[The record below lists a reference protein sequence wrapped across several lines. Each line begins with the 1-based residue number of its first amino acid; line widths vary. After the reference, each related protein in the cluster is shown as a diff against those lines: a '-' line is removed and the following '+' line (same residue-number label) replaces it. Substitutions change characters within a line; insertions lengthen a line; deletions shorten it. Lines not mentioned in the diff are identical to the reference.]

1 MSTPQ
6 ALIIDDNRLNID
18 VLNMMLSKEGVGHCS
33 VESPRYL
40 SQTID
45 RMESIDVVFLDLEFP
60 GSSGFQLLEQLKA
73 DPRLDDVPIVAYTV
87 HIGKIGEARRAG
99 FHSFV
104 GKPLNV
110 QRFPTQLKR
119 ILSGLPVWEV

>member
-18 VLNMMLSKEGVGHCS
+18 VLTMLLSKEGVSYSS
-33 VESPRYL
+33 VESPRNL
-40 SQTID
+40 EQTLD

-60 GSSGFQLLEQLKA
+60 SSSGFKLLEQLKA
-73 DPRLDDVPIVAYTV
+73 NPRLQNVPIVAYTV

-110 QRFPTQLKR
+110 QRFPNQLKR
-119 ILSGLPVWEV
+119 ILSGVSVWEA

>member
-1 MSTPQ
+1 MPT

-18 VLNMMLSKEGVGHCS
+18 VLTMLLSKEGVGFSS

-60 GSSGFQLLEQLKA
+60 GSSGFKLLEQLKA
-73 DPRLDDVPIVAYTV
+73 DPRLDGVPVVAYTV
-87 HIGKIGEARRAG
+87 HIGKISEARGAG

-110 QRFPTQLKR
+110 QRFPNQLKR
-119 ILSGLPVWEV
+119 ILSGISVWEA